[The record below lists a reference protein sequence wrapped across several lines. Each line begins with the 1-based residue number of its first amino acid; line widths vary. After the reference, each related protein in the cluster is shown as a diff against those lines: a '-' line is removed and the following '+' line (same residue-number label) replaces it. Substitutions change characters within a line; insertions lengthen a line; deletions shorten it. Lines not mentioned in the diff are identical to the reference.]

1 MAIQY
6 TMTLSG
12 RSGDKTAVVRTLAL
26 ALPADD
32 EITIM
37 GGDNLDLYRQVEIF
51 DGLRWLYRGLVERDL
66 FTEFAGANT
75 VSSVPLDDRSEAAR
89 KTASDLTVVA
99 VDDIAIAI
107 SATLMDNTKGHGTI
121 ETAFQQLRDTARE
134 YEAP

>member
-1 MAIQY
+1 MAVQF

-12 RSGDKTAVVRTLAL
+12 RSGDKTAVVKTAVL
-26 ALPADD
+26 ALPAAD

-37 GGDNLDLYRQVEIF
+37 MGDDIDLKRRVEIF

-107 SATLMDNTKGHGTI
+107 SATLMDDSKGHGTI
-121 ETAFQQLRDTARE
+121 ETAFHQLRSSARE
-134 YEAP
+134 DASW